1 MKKVDTSISSVAS
14 VYNTDSKV
22 AVQSV
27 MNLSDLALM
36 VSCNTI
42 DIAGGPWFTVLLI
55 DGAQNGAVFWL

>member
-27 MNLSDLALM
+27 MKLSDLALM
-36 VSCNTI
+36 VSWNTHYI
-42 DIAGGPWFTVLLI
+42 SFELLFERMK
-55 DGAQNGAVFWL
+55 AC